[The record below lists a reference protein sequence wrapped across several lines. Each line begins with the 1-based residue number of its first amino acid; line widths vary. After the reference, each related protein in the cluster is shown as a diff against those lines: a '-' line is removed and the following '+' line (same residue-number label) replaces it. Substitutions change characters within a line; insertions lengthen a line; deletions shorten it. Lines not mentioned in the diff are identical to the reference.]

1 MRITQSISGTEA
13 VLAAMAQ
20 SERQARFA
28 MSVALNRTAV
38 LAADAVRATM
48 PSVFDRPTPW
58 VIKSLRVNRSTK
70 ANLVAEIAYKDKGL
84 YGSSRTMIEPHV
96 HQGVK
101 RQHKAMET
109 RLQRAGHLPSG
120 WYAVPGSAAKLDS
133 YGNMSQ
139 GQISQLLN
147 VLGTYTESGYNKA
160 NAKTSARL
168 ARGDAKKGLAGFVY
182 WINPAA
188 GRRQSGLPPGVYQRV
203 GVGSTARSRPVLV
216 FVRNV
221 SYRPRLD
228 FYGIAG
234 DVAKKELPA
243 QFDKAFS
250 DAMRSSIL
258 RRQGSLL

>member
-1 MRITQSISGTEA
+1 MRITQSISGTDA
-13 VLAAMAQ
+13 VRAALAQ

-48 PSVFDRPTPW
+48 PNVFDRPTPW
-58 VIKSLRVNRSTK
+58 VIKSLRVSRSTK

-96 HQGVK
+96 HHGVK
-101 RQHKAMET
+101 RQHKAMEM

-120 WYAVPGSAAKLDS
+120 WYAVPGAAAKLDS

-147 VLGTYTESGYNKA
+147 VMGTYTESGYNKA

-168 ARGDAKKGLAGFVY
+168 ARGDAKKGLAGFAY
-182 WINPAA
+182 WINPVA
-188 GRRQSGLPPGVYQRV
+188 GRRQAGLPPGVYQRV
-203 GVGSTARSRPVLV
+203 GARSRPVLV

-228 FYGIAG
+228 FYGVAG

-250 DAMRSSIL
+250 DAMRTSIL
-258 RRQGSLL
+258 RRQGGLF